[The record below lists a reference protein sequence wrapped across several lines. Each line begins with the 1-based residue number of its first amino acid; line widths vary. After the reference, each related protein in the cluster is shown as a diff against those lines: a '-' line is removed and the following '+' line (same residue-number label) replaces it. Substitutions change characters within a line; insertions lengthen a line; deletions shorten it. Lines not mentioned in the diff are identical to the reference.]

1 MNAAEEPVA
10 VVGLSCRLPGA
21 SDPEAFWALLRDG
34 TDAVTDPPADRR
46 VAGQRVRRGGF
57 LDAVDLFDPE
67 FFGISTREAAAM
79 DPQQRLVLELSWE
92 ALENARIVPAALAG
106 SRTGVFVGAIGDDY
120 ATLLH
125 QRGPDAVGPHTV
137 TGLNRGIIANR
148 VSYTLGLRGP
158 SVTVDSAQSSA
169 LVAVHLAAE
178 SVRRG
183 ESEIAVAGGVNLNLA
198 PESTLGA
205 ERFGALSPD
214 GRCHTFDARA
224 NGYVRGEGGG
234 LVVLKPLSR
243 ALADGDRVHA
253 VLLGSAINNDGAT
266 DGLTVPSPQGQEEVL
281 RLAHRQAGT
290 APGQVDYVEL
300 HGTGT
305 VVGDP
310 IEATALGA
318 ALGRNRA
325 APLLVGS
332 AKTNVGHLE
341 GAAGI
346 VGFIKAV
353 LCVRHR
359 TLPASLHFATP
370 NPRIAWDELNL
381 RVVTEARTLDH
392 PLVVGVSSFGM
403 GGTNAH
409 AVLTEAPARPPTP
422 AAPTPGPLAWVV
434 SGRTP
439 QALRA
444 QAERLTRLDADPA
457 GTAFALA
464 TTRTAFAH
472 RAAVVGRT
480 RDELRAGM
488 TALAQGLPHP
498 GTVVG
503 TPTGGLA
510 FVFTGQGSQ
519 RPGMGRQ
526 LATRFPVFA
535 RAFAEVA
542 DALDPHL
549 SRPLDGVLD
558 DAEALERTE
567 FTQPALFALEV
578 ALFRL
583 LAHWGLRPDAV
594 AGHSVGEIAAAH
606 VAGVLD
612 LADAARLVAARG
624 RLMQALPAGGAMV
637 AVAATEDEVRPL
649 LRPGAD
655 LAAVNAPRAVVV
667 AGDADAVA
675 EIAQTVREWGRRTTR
690 LRVSH
695 AFHSARMDPMLPE
708 FAEVV
713 SGLRLN
719 APQIPLLSALA
730 DPDVTDH
737 RHWVRHARDTV
748 RFADAANALRERG
761 IGTVVEVGPDAVLT
775 ALVRDTAEVTAVAAL
790 RHDRPEPD
798 TAVTALATAFTA
810 GVAPDWTALLGA
822 RDVVDLPTYAFQR
835 QRYWLDREP
844 APRRAAAP
852 AVGRLAG
859 ATDDDLLDLV
869 RTTVAVVVGHVG
881 PDAVDP
887 DRTFRDLGLD
897 SLTGVELRD
906 RLAQTT
912 GVALSPGLVYDH
924 PTPAAVVAHLR
935 TLADGVDATAEESA
949 HFVDEP
955 VAIVGMACRYP
966 GGVSSPDELW
976 QLVRDERDAI
986 GPFPTDRGWDLTALY
1001 HPEPGTPGR
1010 TYVREGGFLA
1020 DAAEFDPAFFGIG
1033 PREAAA
1039 MDPQQRLLLRTAWE
1053 AVEHGQLSPDT
1064 LRGTRTGVFVGV
1076 VGNDYGPR
1084 LHEPVEGT
1092 EGYLLTGTTA
1102 SVASGRV
1109 AYTLGLTG
1117 PAVTVDTACSSSLVA
1132 LHLAAQALR
1141 QGECTMA
1148 LAGGATVLATPGMFL
1163 EFGRQRG
1170 LAADARCKAFAA
1182 DADGTA
1188 WAEGVGMVLL
1198 ERLSDARRN
1207 GHRVLAVLRGSA
1219 INQDGASNG
1228 LTAPNGPAQERVIR
1242 QALAGAGL
1250 RAADV
1255 DAVEAHGTGT
1265 ALGDPIEARALLATY
1280 GQDRERPVLLGSV
1293 KSNIG
1298 HAQAA
1303 AGIAGVIKMVQA
1315 MRHGTLPP
1323 TLHVT
1328 APTPHV
1334 DWEAGRVDL
1343 VTSARPWPDTDRP
1356 RRAAVSSF
1364 GISGTNAHVV
1374 LEQGDPE
1381 PVAEVRTTSHPP
1393 VAWLLSGAEP
1403 DLVAEQA
1410 GRLRRFVLAD
1420 PTLDPADVALSL
1432 ATTRAHLEYRA
1443 AVVAADREEL
1453 LAGLADLESGRRRA
1467 VAIKPGK
1474 LAFLFAGQGTQRL
1487 NMGKTLYDTNPTFH
1501 HA

>member
-1 MNAAEEPVA
+1 MSAVEEPVA

-21 SDPEAFWALLRDG
+21 GDPEAFWALLRDG
-34 TDAVTDPPADRR
+34 TDAVTAPPPDRR
-46 VAGQRVRRGGF
+46 VPGHRVRRGGF
-57 LDAVDLFDPE
+57 VDAVDLFDPE
-67 FFGISTREAAAM
+67 FFGISAREAAAM

-183 ESEIAVAGGVNLNLA
+183 ESEVAVAGGVNLNLA
-198 PESTLGA
+198 PESTIGA

-281 RLAHRQAGT
+281 RLAHQRAGT
-290 APGQVDYVEL
+290 TPEQVDYVEL

-318 ALGRNRA
+318 ALGRHRST
-325 APLLVGS
+325 PLLVGS

-346 VGFIKAV
+346 VGFLKAV

-370 NPRIAWDELNL
+370 NPRIALDELNL

-409 AVLTEAPARPPTP
+409 AVLTEAPTRPPTP

-457 GTAFALA
+457 DTAFALA
-464 TTRTAFAH
+464 TTRTAFVH

-488 TALAQGLPHP
+488 TALARGLPHP

-526 LATRFPVFA
+526 LAARFPVFA

-542 DALDPHL
+542 DALAPHL
-549 SRPLDGVLD
+549 SRPLDEVLD

-624 RLMQALPAGGAMV
+624 RLMQALPAGGAML

-675 EIAQTVREWGRRTTR
+675 EIEQTARRWGRRTTR

-695 AFHSARMDPMLPE
+695 AFHSARMDPMLAE
-708 FAEVV
+708 FTEVV
-713 SGLRLN
+713 SGLRLH
-719 APQIPLLSALA
+719 APQVPLLSALA
-730 DPDVTDH
+730 EPDVTDH
-737 RHWVRHARDTV
+737 RHWVRHVRDTV
-748 RFADAANALRERG
+748 RFADAVSALRERG

-775 ALVRDTAEVTAVAAL
+775 ALVRDSAEVTAVATL

-810 GVAPDWTALLGA
+810 GVEPDWTAFLGA

-835 QRYWLDREP
+835 ERYWLDREP
-844 APRRAAAP
+844 APRREVTP
-852 AVGRLAG
+852 AGGQLADV
-859 ATDDDLLDLV
+859 TDDDLLDLV

-912 GVALSPGLVYDH
+912 GVALSPGLVYDY
-924 PTPAAVVAHLR
+924 PTPAAVVAYLR
-935 TLADGVDATAEESA
+935 TLADGVDTATEETTR
-949 HFVDEP
+949 FVDEP

-966 GGVSSPDELW
+966 GGVSSPDDLW

-986 GPFPTDRGWDLTALY
+986 GPFPTDRGWDLAALY

-1053 AVEHGQLSPDT
+1053 AVENGRLSPDA

-1076 VGNDYGPR
+1076 VANDYGPR
-1084 LHEPVEGT
+1084 LHEPVAGA

-1163 EFGRQRG
+1163 EFSRQRG

-1188 WAEGVGMVLL
+1188 WAEGVGVVLL

-1250 RAADV
+1250 SAADV

-1280 GQDRERPVLLGSV
+1280 GQDREPPLLLGSV

-1315 MRHGTLPP
+1315 MRHGTLPR

-1334 DWEAGRVDL
+1334 DWDAGRIDL
-1343 VTSARPWPDTDRP
+1343 VTAARPWPDTDRP

-1364 GISGTNAHVV
+1364 GISGTNAHVI

-1381 PVAEVRTTSHPP
+1381 PVAEVRSTSGTPA
-1393 VAWLLSGAEP
+1393 AWLLSGADP

-1410 GRLRRFVLAD
+1410 GRLRRFVLAH

-1443 AVVAADREEL
+1443 AVVGADREEL

-1467 VAIKPGK
+1467 VAIRPGK
-1474 LAFLFAGQGTQRL
+1474 VAFLFAGQGTQRHH
-1487 NMGKTLYDTNPTFH
+1487 MGKTLYDT
-1501 HA
+1501 